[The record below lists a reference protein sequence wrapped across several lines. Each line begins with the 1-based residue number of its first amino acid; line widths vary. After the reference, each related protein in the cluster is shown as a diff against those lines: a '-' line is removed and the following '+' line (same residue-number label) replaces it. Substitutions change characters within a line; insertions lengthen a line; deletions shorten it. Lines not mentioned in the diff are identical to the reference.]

1 MNESIEALDQSVVES
16 ASRGELVP
24 LAAAGVWLLVR
35 LLKSDAFPVDISPR
49 LRPLLALVLGQLS
62 AVLLAVV
69 GGMSWRGAVVSGLIA
84 TALAIAGQE
93 LGASAKP
100 AAPKL
105 PPPPTSAVLPLLLLV
120 GASAGLSGCGIGQE
134 MVRVVEASRDVVTVA
149 EPCLA
154 AAQKVEIDACAN
166 AACVERVAV
175 AWEPIMAALDVIH
188 QAWCAVSPSS
198 EGCAK

>member
-1 MNESIEALDQSVVES
+1 MNESLETLDESVVES

-35 LLKSDAFPVDISPR
+35 LLKSDAFPVDIPPR
-49 LRPLLALVLGQLS
+49 FRPLLALVLGQVS

-100 AAPKL
+100 AAAKL
-105 PPPPTSAVLPLLLLV
+105 PPPPTAVVLPLLLLV
-120 GASAGLSGCGIGQE
+120 GASAGLSGCGLPAKVE
-134 MVRVVEASRDVVTVA
+134 TALEASRDVAVFA
-149 EPCLA
+149 ESCAVEAQGLA
-154 AAQKVEIDACAN
+154 LERCETEACRAEVKAAFA
-166 AACVERVAV
+166 
-175 AWEPIMAALDVIH
+175 PIADALDLLH
-188 QAWCAVSPSS
+188 QVWCGLAPES
-198 EGCAK
+198 EGCAQ